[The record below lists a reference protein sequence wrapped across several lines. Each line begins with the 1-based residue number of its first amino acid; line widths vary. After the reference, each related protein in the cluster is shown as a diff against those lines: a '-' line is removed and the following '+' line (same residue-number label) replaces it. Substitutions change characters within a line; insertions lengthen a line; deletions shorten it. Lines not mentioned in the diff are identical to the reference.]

1 MIQKQQAVV
10 GVLFSFGLG
19 LSAWLTFVPGRS
31 DAG

>member
-1 MIQKQQAVV
+1 MIQKHQAVV
-10 GVLFSFGLG
+10 GAILSFGLG